1 MRSLATAAMAAIEDG
16 TAQIAGA
23 VEILAVDEAI
33 RVWSGHG
40 ILPLE
45 GEDYLPLG
53 DRDLGIATGAALG
66 GIAQNL
72 SLSLSGIEPALLELL
87 DAASIKGAPVRVIT
101 LVFDC
106 SGTQL
111 LDHFVHRRGRVD
123 RVSQKETSAG
133 TATITVEVEGPGR
146 GLGRRTGRMRSDADQ
161 RLIDPDDGGMRQ
173 VSFAAEKT
181 LYWGGRRP
189 SRAGASLGGG
199 GRSGMPGYEYGQQF
213 PWVNRSHH

>member
-1 MRSLATAAMAAIEDG
+1 MSAILGLARKLKFKQAAHSGSRMMA
-16 TAQIAGA
+16 
-23 VEILAVDEAI
+23 
-33 RVWSGHG
+33 
-40 ILPLE
+40 
-45 GEDYLPLG
+45 YLPLG
-53 DRDLGIATGAALG
+53 DRDIGIATGAALG

-72 SLSLSGIEPALLELL
+72 SLTLSGIEPDLLELL
-87 DAASIKGAPVRVIT
+87 DAVSVKGAPVRVIT
-101 LVFDC
+101 LIFDG

-123 RVSQKETSAG
+123 RVPVRETSGG

-189 SRAGASLGGG
+189 SRAGDAYGGGG
-199 GRSGMPGYEYGQQF
+199 GRGGRDAGGGLFGRTFE
-213 PWVNRSHH
+213 R

>member
-1 MRSLATAAMAAIEDG
+1 MRSLATAARAAIEDG
-16 TAQIAGA
+16 TARIAGA
-23 VEILAVDEAI
+23 VEILARDEPI

-40 ILPLE
+40 ILPLD
-45 GEDYLPLG
+45 GADYLPLG
-53 DRDLGIATGAALG
+53 DREVGIATGAALG

-72 SLSLSGIEPALLELL
+72 SLSLSGIEPALVELL
-87 DAASIKGAPVRVIT
+87 DAASVKNAPVRVMT
-101 LVFDC
+101 LIFDG
-106 SGTQL
+106 SGTVL
-111 LDHFVHRRGRVD
+111 LDWFVHRRGRVD
-123 RVSQKETSAG
+123 RVIVRETSGG

-189 SRAGASLGGG
+189 SRAGDAYGGG
-199 GRSGMPGYEYGQQF
+199 GRRDSAGPGFRGTYLK
-213 PWVNRSHH
+213 

>member
-1 MRSLATAAMAAIEDG
+1 MKSIATAAMDAIEDG
-16 TAQIAGA
+16 TANIGGA
-23 VEILAVDEAI
+23 VEILAKDEPI

-40 ILPLE
+40 VLTLE

-53 DRDLGIATGAALG
+53 DREVGIATGAALG
-66 GIAQNL
+66 GVAQNL
-72 SLSLSGIEPALLELL
+72 TLSMSGLEPALLELL
-87 DAASIKGAPVRVIT
+87 DAASVKNAPVRVIT
-101 LVFDC
+101 LIFDG

-123 RVSQKETSAG
+123 RVPVRETSGG
-133 TATITVEVEGPGR
+133 TATISVEVEGPGR

-161 RLIDPDDGGMRQ
+161 RLIDANDGAMRQ

-189 SRAGASLGGG
+189 SRAGSAFGGG
-199 GRSGMPGYEYGQQF
+199 GNRDGGGPPGSRRGFYL
-213 PWVNRSHH
+213 S